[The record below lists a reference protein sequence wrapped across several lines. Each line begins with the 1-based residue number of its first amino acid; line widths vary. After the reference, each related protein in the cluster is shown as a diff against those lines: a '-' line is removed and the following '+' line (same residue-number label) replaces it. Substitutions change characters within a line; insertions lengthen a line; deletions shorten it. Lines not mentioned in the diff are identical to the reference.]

1 MTQDFSIIHLLLNAS
16 WVVQAVVLLL
26 MGVSVASWTAIFR
39 KAIALKQINALLLQL
54 SAHGWVDTC
63 IAACDTV
70 AGRTRNQREPSHES
84 ATDT

>member
-39 KAIALKQINALLLQL
+39 KAIALKQIKALNETL
-54 SAHGWVDTC
+54 
-63 IAACDTV
+63 
-70 AGRTRNQREPSHES
+70 GREFWSVTGLN
-84 ATDT
+84 D